1 MRWLN
6 TSILFDISD
15 GVYSNIFMDC
25 FEGLCL
31 PQTNLKTVKNSC
43 EILCGFETCHGDQFF
58 LTKVEKGKVDNSKR

>member
-1 MRWLN
+1 
-6 TSILFDISD
+6 
-15 GVYSNIFMDC
+15 MDC